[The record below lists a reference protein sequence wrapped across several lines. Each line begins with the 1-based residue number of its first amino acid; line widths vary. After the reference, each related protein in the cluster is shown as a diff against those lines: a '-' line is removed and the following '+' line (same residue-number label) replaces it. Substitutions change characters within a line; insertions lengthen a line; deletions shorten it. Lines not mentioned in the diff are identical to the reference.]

1 MQGGLGDAAAAG
13 TKRAEVFKERE
24 GATVNEIDE

>member
-1 MQGGLGDAAAAG
+1 MQGGLGNAVTA

-24 GATVNEIDE
+24 GATVNEFDE